1 MNDSQITIRINS
13 ETKAKAQTLFN
24 SLGLDLSTAINMFIN
39 EALEFQ
45 GIPFII
51 RRYNGNTEQAAADAQ
66 EGAALIRFFGSPGEA
81 AGETTAGNTSA
92 TCQ

>member
-51 RRYNGNTEQAAADAQ
+51 RRYSGDTEQSVIEAQ
-66 EGAALIRFFGSPGEA
+66 DRLVMFQGQSE
-81 AGETTAGNTSA
+81 SA
-92 TCQ
+92 NG